1 MKGRMKN
8 CSDPDRTWECCNKIQ
23 FQDLEEKGVRD
34 GRGYERESR
43 RGYMPQRA
51 GEKYSGRKRFEIYL
65 LFVCV
70 LLVVD
75 ILFTM
80 QTQIQMKNMNKALN
94 QVLSTLAVN
103 QQEAGIIKDGEAD
116 LMASRETDEVIN
128 PKYQAAP
135 NADTQ
140 EPEQDEVDYV
150 SLCGLPFVDKP
161 VDRTPNQIQKR
172 LEELAEDNEVI
183 AEIYRNSSRYPEDM
197 LDALANNPEMADFV
211 DHFLTSDTRPT
222 GRGLTKAEKQQEYP
236 LFLQW
241 DPRWGYVEYGDDGSI
256 GLAGCGPTCLSM
268 VCWYLLE
275 DETLTPD
282 FIAQFSMENG
292 YYVWGAGTAW
302 ALLEEFPAMYGV
314 EVGQPGINERQ
325 MKAALDQGCVLICS
339 MSPGDF
345 TTGGHFIVIYGYD
358 KDGFKVN
365 DSNCVARSRRS
376 WSFEEI
382 GDQIKQVWSYGF
394 GGGAEYRD
402 LYDAAG

>member
-1 MKGRMKN
+1 MPRYI
-8 CSDPDRTWECCNKIQ
+8 REHET
-23 FQDLEEKGVRD
+23 EKK
-34 GRGYERESR
+34 R
-43 RGYMPQRA
+43 RA
-51 GEKYSGRKRFEIYL
+51 IYFL
-65 LFVCV
+65 IVCV
-70 LLVVD
+70 LLTLNILLLLGLQSQIRGLNKTVKQVMTGMSVSRQEEGFLQDDSQDAPQPESRTEEDVPNQTYAASGGEEPKDD
-75 ILFTM
+75 I
-80 QTQIQMKNMNKALN
+80 
-94 QVLSTLAVN
+94 
-103 QQEAGIIKDGEAD
+103 
-116 LMASRETDEVIN
+116 
-128 PKYQAAP
+128 
-135 NADTQ
+135 
-140 EPEQDEVDYV
+140 VDYV
-150 SLCGLPFVDKP
+150 SLCGLTQVDKP
-161 VDRTPNQIQKR
+161 IDRSP
-172 LEELAEDNEVI
+172 EEVLVCLQELSQDNEQI
-183 AEIYRNSSRYPEDM
+183 AEIYRQHSRYSDDM
-197 LDALANNPEMADFV
+197 LKALANNPEMADFV
-211 DHFLTSDTRPT
+211 KNSLNADARPSYT
-222 GRGLTKAEKQQEYP
+222 GLSELERSQDYP

>member
-1 MKGRMKN
+1 MDNRQRKNQGIREQERRDMPRRAGTRQKGRERRPFGLTVICMLLVAN
-8 CSDPDRTWECCNKIQ
+8 MAYSLHLQVQISDMTDMLGRLSQGKTSDQTVSSASVSGSSQGWYGSAKDPQTVSGKVQDSSSSGGDGKSYGAENGQIPSSGGVSGKSPGKAGQDYVELCGLEDVGRPVKRNDREVLQRLKE
-23 FQDLEEKGVRD
+23 LSRD
-34 GRGYERESR
+34 NELIKEIYDN
-43 RGYMPQRA
+43 A
-51 GEKYSGRKRFEIYL
+51 DAYSGR
-65 LFVCV
+65 
-70 LLVVD
+70 
-75 ILFTM
+75 M
-80 QTQIQMKNMNKALN
+80 
-94 QVLSTLAVN
+94 
-103 QQEAGIIKDGEAD
+103 
-116 LMASRETDEVIN
+116 
-128 PKYQAAP
+128 
-135 NADTQ
+135 
-140 EPEQDEVDYV
+140 
-150 SLCGLPFVDKP
+150 
-161 VDRTPNQIQKR
+161 
-172 LEELAEDNEVI
+172 LE
-183 AEIYRNSSRYPEDM
+183 
-197 LDALANNPEMADFV
+197 ALANNPEMADFAAGY
-211 DHFLTSDTRPT
+211 PT
-222 GRGLTKAEKQQEYP
+222 ARKVAQGGFTDSEKAQEFP

>member
-1 MKGRMKN
+1 MNESRDYKSSNRNRRM
-8 CSDPDRTWECCNKIQ
+8 PR
-23 FQDLEEKGVRD
+23 RM
-34 GRGYERESR
+34 RERESSKKR
-43 RGYMPQRA
+43 R
-51 GEKYSGRKRFEIYL
+51 EIYL
-65 LFVCV
+65 LIACLLLAMNV
-70 LLVVD
+70 LL
-75 ILFTM
+75 LLR
-80 QTQIQMKNMNKALN
+80 TQAQIKGLNKALS
-94 QVLSTLAVN
+94 QVLNRLAVN
-103 QQEAGIIKDGEAD
+103 VQEEDLGDPRAEASGDVRNPGYYSAGE
-116 LMASRETDEVIN
+116 
-128 PKYQAAP
+128 PAA
-135 NADTQ
+135 
-140 EPEQDEVDYV
+140 EPEKEEFVDYV
-150 SLCGLPFVDKP
+150 SMCGLPQVDKP
-161 VDRTPNQIQKR
+161 VKRTNREVLDR
-172 LEELAEDNEVI
+172 LEELAEDSELI
-183 AEIYRNSSRYPEDM
+183 DEIFQGHEQYSDDM
-197 LDALANNPEMADFV
+197 LKALANNPEMADFAAGY
-211 DHFLTSDTRPT
+211 PT
-222 GRGLTKAEKQQEYP
+222 ARKVAQGGFTDSEKAQEFP

>member
-1 MKGRMKN
+1 MAYSLQLQVQISDMTDMLGRLSQGKT
-8 CSDPDRTWECCNKIQ
+8 SDQTVSSASVSGSSQGWYGSAKDPQTVSGKVQDSSSSGGDGKSYGAENGQIPSTGGVSGKSPGKAGQDYVELCGLEDVGRPVKRNDREVLQRLKE
-23 FQDLEEKGVRD
+23 LSRD
-34 GRGYERESR
+34 NGLIKEIYDN
-43 RGYMPQRA
+43 A
-51 GEKYSGRKRFEIYL
+51 DAYSGR
-65 LFVCV
+65 
-70 LLVVD
+70 
-75 ILFTM
+75 M
-80 QTQIQMKNMNKALN
+80 
-94 QVLSTLAVN
+94 
-103 QQEAGIIKDGEAD
+103 
-116 LMASRETDEVIN
+116 
-128 PKYQAAP
+128 
-135 NADTQ
+135 
-140 EPEQDEVDYV
+140 
-150 SLCGLPFVDKP
+150 
-161 VDRTPNQIQKR
+161 
-172 LEELAEDNEVI
+172 LE
-183 AEIYRNSSRYPEDM
+183 
-197 LDALANNPEMADFV
+197 ALANNPEMADFAAGY
-211 DHFLTSDTRPT
+211 PT
-222 GRGLTKAEKQQEYP
+222 ARKVAQGGFTDSEKAQEFP

>member
-1 MKGRMKN
+1 MELCGLEDVGRPVKRN
-8 CSDPDRTWECCNKIQ
+8 DREVLQRLKE
-23 FQDLEEKGVRD
+23 LSRD
-34 GRGYERESR
+34 NELIKEIYDN
-43 RGYMPQRA
+43 A
-51 GEKYSGRKRFEIYL
+51 DAYSGR
-65 LFVCV
+65 
-70 LLVVD
+70 
-75 ILFTM
+75 M
-80 QTQIQMKNMNKALN
+80 
-94 QVLSTLAVN
+94 
-103 QQEAGIIKDGEAD
+103 
-116 LMASRETDEVIN
+116 
-128 PKYQAAP
+128 
-135 NADTQ
+135 
-140 EPEQDEVDYV
+140 
-150 SLCGLPFVDKP
+150 
-161 VDRTPNQIQKR
+161 
-172 LEELAEDNEVI
+172 LE
-183 AEIYRNSSRYPEDM
+183 
-197 LDALANNPEMADFV
+197 ALANNPEMADFAAGY
-211 DHFLTSDTRPT
+211 PT
-222 GRGLTKAEKQQEYP
+222 ARKVAQGGFTDSEKAQEFP